1 MAKHVILES
10 YTFTPSTKTI
20 VVNGKQIRQEQLLL
34 ITNVTRNTVLY
45 NFSDPNL
52 GAASYTTAVTT
63 DARNVPLET
72 TTIILNYNTTSMSS
86 SDKLAILVE
95 ETYQEFAPAE
105 TFFDP
110 VGKMRVSEPQSLVDT
125 DFEYGTQ
132 PTKWESITLLD
143 NRPSAFFNN
152 QSAINVANITGSYQG
167 NASYRIQ
174 TTDTITPNV
183 VVGDPVFVQ
192 GTLDPANADGWWTV
206 ETVQPNV
213 SFTVRTLN
221 VPAWE
226 LFDPNKSLVFIGDW
240 YSNSAIRVNNVS
252 VTSNLISISTT
263 DAHGFQPG
271 NSFWLNYTTGVVN
284 LNGPYVVET
293 TPSSNSFTANGAVFT
308 GAGPLNFTNGAFPSN
323 VLYPRPYSYVQ
334 HRPFDGGVQFTNIN
348 SSHGYQVIRQTR
360 RYFRYQSGKG
370 IQFSTGSI
378 LKPAFEVDTITSS
391 GTTVTVQCRQVH
403 GMQPG
408 ANIKVSGA
416 TETAYNG
423 TFTITAVTPLT
434 IRYTAASTP
443 SAATATG
450 FPITVSPDSWYG
462 SKTRIGMFDQQNG
475 FFFEFDGQQIYT
487 VRRTST
493 QQISGVVQVVQ
504 GTPVVTGTG
513 TKFSSQLLP
522 GDYIVI
528 RGMSYLIKN
537 IESDTSLTISPDY
550 RGTSAKNCRATKTID
565 TKRPQS
571 SWNIDKMDG
580 TGASGFNVNLSK
592 MQMFYI
598 DYSWYGAGAVRF
610 GFKNTRGEIAY
621 CDRIANNNVNTEAYM
636 RSGNMCARYETN
648 TLNPFTILTSTL
660 EAGTGSGGTI
670 TVADASEFPPSGTVY
685 LTSGLNRTGPIEYI
699 SYSSKSANT
708 LTIAGRA
715 QYGGVPSA
723 NTFTYS
729 ATSPI
734 QVALSSP
741 QTAVTVSHWG
751 SSVIMDGKYDDDKS
765 LVFNVGQNDPIRNLP
780 ENQRY
785 ALISLRV
792 APSVDNGFVG
802 QLGQRELV
810 NRMQLVLRQM
820 DALTTSPFRVDVI
833 LNGTPT
839 SGFWQNVGGSSLAQ
853 YCLHANAT
861 PIIGGENIF
870 SFFTQNSGQTQQE
883 MTIVRD
889 LGTSILGGG
898 LSNLANTYL
907 NKYPDGP
914 DMITVCATSLQ
925 KQSTANINA
934 RISWTE
940 AQA

>member
-10 YTFTPSTKTI
+10 YAFTPSTRTI
-20 VVNGKQIRQEQLLL
+20 VVNGKNIRREQLLL
-34 ITNVTRNTVLY
+34 ITNVTRNTVIY

-52 GAASYTTAVTT
+52 GATSYTTGVTT
-63 DARNVPLET
+63 DSKNVPLET
-72 TTIILNYNTTSMSS
+72 TTIILAYNTSSMSS
-86 SDKLAILVE
+86 DDKLSILVE
-95 ETYQEFAPAE
+95 ETYQEFVPAE
-105 TFFDP
+105 TFFDS
-110 VGKMRVSEPQSLVDT
+110 VGKMRVSEPQSLIDT
-125 DFEYGTQ
+125 DFEYGVQ

-143 NRPSAFFNN
+143 NRPSAFYNN
-152 QSAINVANITGSYQG
+152 QNAVFVSNITGSYQG
-167 NASYRIQ
+167 NTSYLIA
-174 TTDTITPNV
+174 TTDTVTPNV
-183 VVGDPVFVQ
+183 VVGDPIFVQ
-192 GTLDPANADGWWTV
+192 GTLDQANADGWWTV
-206 ETVQPNV
+206 ETVLPNV
-213 SFTVRTLN
+213 SFTVRTLG

-226 LFDPNKSLVFIGDW
+226 LFDPNKTLVFVGDW
-240 YSNSAIRVNNVS
+240 YSNAAIRVNNVS
-252 VTSNLISISTT
+252 VTSNLLTISTT
-263 DAHGFQPG
+263 DSHGFQPG

-293 TPSSNSFTANGAVFT
+293 TPSSNSFTANGSVFT
-308 GAGPLNFTNGAFPSN
+308 GAGPLAFTNGAFPSN
-323 VLYPRPYSYVQ
+323 VLYMRPYSYVS

-370 IQFSTGSI
+370 IQFSTGTM

-391 GTTVTVQCRQVH
+391 GTTVTVLCRQVH
-403 GMQPG
+403 GLQIG

-423 TFTITAVTPLT
+423 TFAVTAVTPLT
-434 IRYTAASTP
+434 IRYTAATTP
-443 SAATATG
+443 TASPATG
-450 FPITVSPDSWYG
+450 FPLTVSPNSWYG
-462 SKTRIGMFDQQNG
+462 SKTRVGMFDAQNG

-487 VRRTST
+487 VRRSST
-493 QQISGVVQVVQ
+493 QQLSGVVQVAQ
-504 GTPVVTGTG
+504 GSPIVTGTN
-513 TKFSSQLLP
+513 TKFSSQLMP

-528 RGMSYLIKN
+528 RGMSYMIKG
-537 IESDTSLTISPDY
+537 IESDTRMQISPEY
-550 RGTSAKNCRATKTID
+550 RGITSKNCRISKTID
-565 TKRPQS
+565 TRRPQS

-580 TGASGFNVNLSK
+580 TGISGFNLDLNK

-598 DYSWYGAGAVRF
+598 DYSWYGAGAIRF
-610 GFKNTRGEIAY
+610 GFKNNRGEVAY
-621 CDRIANNNVNTEAYM
+621 CDRIVNNNVNTEAYM
-636 RSGNMCARYETN
+636 RSGNMCSRYETN
-648 TLNPFTILTSTL
+648 TLNPYTILTSTL
-660 EAGTGSGGTI
+660 SSGTGSGGSI
-670 TVADASEFPPSGTVY
+670 NVADASEFPPAGVVY
-685 LTSGLNRTGPIEYI
+685 LSNSSNTGGAIEYI
-699 SYSSKSANT
+699 AYSSKSANS
-708 LTIAGRA
+708 LIISGRA

-723 NTFTYS
+723 NTFTYV
-729 ATSPI
+729 ATAPI
-734 QVALSSP
+734 QVALAAP
-741 QTAVTVSHWG
+741 QTAVTISHWG

-765 LVFNVGQNDPIRNLP
+765 LVFNIGQNDPIRNLP

-792 APSVDNGFVG
+792 SPSVDNGYTG
-802 QLGQRELV
+802 LLGQRELV

-833 LNGTPT
+833 LNGTPA

-853 YCLHANAT
+853 YVLHANAT

-870 SFFTQNSGQTQQE
+870 SFFTQNTGQSQQE

-914 DMITVCATSLQ
+914 DMITICATSLQ
-925 KQSTANINA
+925 RQATSNINA

>member
-10 YTFTPSTKTI
+10 YSFTPSTKTI
-20 VVNGKQIRQEQLLL
+20 VVSGKHIRQEQLLL

-52 GAASYTTAVTT
+52 GSASYTTSVTT
-63 DARNVPLET
+63 DAKNVPLET

-95 ETYQEFAPAE
+95 ETYQEFVPAE

-110 VGKMRVSEPQSLVDT
+110 VGKMRVSEPQSLIDT

-152 QSAINVANITGSYQG
+152 QSAITVANITGSYQG
-167 NASYRIQ
+167 NTSFLIA
-174 TTDTITPNV
+174 TPDTVTPNV
-183 VVGDPVFVQ
+183 VVGDPIFVQ
-192 GTLDPANADGWWTV
+192 GTLDQANADGWWTV
-206 ETVQPNV
+206 ETVVPNV
-213 SFTVRTLN
+213 SFTARTLG
-221 VPAWE
+221 VPRWE
-226 LFDPNKSLVFIGDW
+226 LFDPNKTLVFIGDW
-240 YSNSAIRVNNVS
+240 YSNSSIRVNNVS
-252 VTSNLISISTT
+252 VTSNLLTISTT
-263 DAHGFQPG
+263 DSHGFQPG
-271 NSFWLNYTTGVVN
+271 NSFWLNYTTGVTN

-293 TPSSNSFTANGAVFT
+293 TPTSNTFTANGSVFT
-308 GAGPLNFTNGAFPSN
+308 GAGPLTFTNGAFPSN
-323 VLYPRPYSYVQ
+323 VLYPRPYSYVS

-403 GMQPG
+403 GMQAG
-408 ANIKVSGA
+408 SNIKVSGA

-423 TFTITAVTPLT
+423 TFTVTAVTPLT
-434 IRYTAASTP
+434 IIYTAASTP

-487 VRRTST
+487 VRRSST

-504 GTPVVTGTG
+504 GSPVVTGTG

-528 RGMSYLIKN
+528 RGMSYMIKG
-537 IESDTSLTISPDY
+537 IESDTSLSIGPEY
-550 RGTSAKNCRATKTID
+550 RGTSAKNCRVAKTID

-571 SWNIDKMDG
+571 SWNIDKMNG
-580 TGASGFNVNLSK
+580 TGASGFNLDLSK

-610 GFKNTRGEIAY
+610 GFKNNRGEVVY

-660 EAGTGSGGTI
+660 AAGTGSGGTI

-699 SYSSKSANT
+699 SYSAKSGNT
-708 LTIAGRA
+708 LTIANRA
-715 QYGGVPSA
+715 VYGGVPSA

-729 ATSPI
+729 ATAPI
-734 QVALSSP
+734 QVALSAP

-765 LVFNVGQNDPIRNLP
+765 LVFNIGQNDPIRNLP

-833 LNGTPT
+833 LNGTPA

-853 YCLHANAT
+853 YVLHANAT

-870 SFFTQNSGQTQQE
+870 SFFTQNTGQSQQE

-914 DMITVCATSLQ
+914 DMITICATSLQ
-925 KQSTANINA
+925 RQATANINA

>member
-10 YTFTPSTKTI
+10 YTFTPSTRTI
-20 VVNGKQIRQEQLLL
+20 VVNGKNIRQEQLLL
-34 ITNVTRNTVLY
+34 ITNVTRNTVIY
-45 NFSDPNL
+45 NFSDPSL
-52 GAASYTTAVTT
+52 GVASYTTAVTT

-72 TTIILNYNTTSMSS
+72 TTIVLAYNTTAMSS
-86 SDKLAILVE
+86 TDKIAILVE
-95 ETYQEFAPAE
+95 ETYQEFVPAE

-110 VGKMRVSEPQSLVDT
+110 VGKMRVSEPQSLIDT

-152 QSAINVANITGSYQG
+152 QSAINVSNITGSFQG
-167 NASYRIQ
+167 NTSYIIA
-174 TTDTITPNV
+174 TTDTVTPNV
-183 VVGDPVFVQ
+183 VVGDPIFVQ
-192 GTLDPANADGWWTV
+192 GTLDPANADGWWIV
-206 ETVQPNV
+206 ETVTPNV
-213 SFTVRTLN
+213 AFTVRTLGI
-221 VPAWE
+221 PQWE
-226 LFDPNKSLVFIGDW
+226 LYDPNKSLVFIGDW
-240 YSNSAIRVNNVS
+240 YSNASIRVNNVS
-252 VTSNLISISTT
+252 VTSNVITVSTT
-263 DAHGFQPG
+263 DSHGMQPG
-271 NSFWLNYTTGVVN
+271 NSIWINYATGVVN

-293 TPSSNSFTANGAVFT
+293 TPSSNTFTANGSVFS
-308 GAGPLNFTNGAFPSN
+308 GAGPLTITNGAFPGN
-323 VLYPRPYSYVQ
+323 ILYPRPYSYVV
-334 HRPFDGGVQFTNIN
+334 HRPYDGGVQFTNIN

-370 IQFSTGSI
+370 LQFSTGSI
-378 LKPAFEVDTITSS
+378 LKPAFEVDSITSS
-391 GTTVTVQCRQVH
+391 GTTVTVNCRQVH
-403 GMQPG
+403 GMQAG
-408 ANIKVSGA
+408 ANIKVSGCV
-416 TETAYNG
+416 ESAYNG
-423 TFTITAVTPLT
+423 TFTVTGVTPLT

-443 SAATATG
+443 TASPANG
-450 FPITVSPDSWYG
+450 FPLTVSPDSWYG

-475 FFFEFDGQQIYT
+475 FFFEFDGQQVYT
-487 VRRTST
+487 VRRSST
-493 QQISGVVQVVQ
+493 QQLSGSVQVTQ
-504 GTPVVTGTG
+504 GSQTITGTNTRFG
-513 TKFSSQLLP
+513 SQLLP
-522 GDYIVI
+522 GDFVVI
-528 RGMSYLIKN
+528 RGMSYLVKGID
-537 IESDTSLTISPDY
+537 SDSVLQISPEY
-550 RGTSAKNCRATKTID
+550 RGQTAKNCRITKTID
-565 TKRPQS
+565 TRRPQS
-571 SWNIDKMDG
+571 AWNIDKMNG
-580 TGASGFNVNLSK
+580 TGASGFNLDLSK

-610 GFKNTRGEIAY
+610 GFKNNRGEVIY

-648 TLNPFTILTSTL
+648 TLNPYTILAANLLSSAGQGSAITL
-660 EAGTGSGGTI
+660 
-670 TVADASEFPPSGTVY
+670 ADASDFPSSGTVY
-685 LTSGLNRTGPIEYI
+685 VTSASNRAGPIEYI
-699 SYSSKSANT
+699 SYSAKSGNT
-708 LTIAGRA
+708 LTISARA
-715 QYGGVPSA
+715 VYGGVTSA

-729 ATSPI
+729 ANVPT
-734 QVALSSP
+734 QVCLSSP
-741 QTAVTVSHWG
+741 QTAVTISHWG

-765 LVFNVGQNDPIRNLP
+765 LVFNVGQNAPLVNLP
-780 ENQRY
+780 ENQRF

-802 QLGQRELV
+802 KLGQRELV

-820 DALTTSPFRVDVI
+820 DALTTAPYRVDVI

-861 PIIGGENIF
+861 PIVGGENIF

-898 LSNLANTYL
+898 LSDMANTYL

-914 DMITVCATSLQ
+914 DMITICATLLQ
-925 KQSTANINA
+925 RQALANINS